1 MYAKIEQPVVNRF
14 LIDQLSCF
22 VSQIPSRRSLLV
34 KAQATEEKAK
44 ATVKQQIEPNK
55 NGGERR
61 KLLLARAV
69 VVGWYVQQPLQEVNL
84 ERRSIQHQEQQRL
97 VGRRRGGRKEAEY
110 NELHQHQQQ
119 QQQQQQRQRRRRR
132 RPRRR
137 RCSSSVGGGSRRLSG
152 EGARCSRRNCSP
164 TSSRRRC

>member
-1 MYAKIEQPVVNRF
+1 MYAKIEQPVLNRF

-55 NGGERR
+55 NGGVRR
-61 KLLLARAV
+61 KLLLVRAV

-97 VGRRRGGRKEAEY
+97 VGRRRGGRKEAGH
-110 NELHQHQQQ
+110 NELHQQH
-119 QQQQQQRQRRRRR
+119 QQRQRRRRR